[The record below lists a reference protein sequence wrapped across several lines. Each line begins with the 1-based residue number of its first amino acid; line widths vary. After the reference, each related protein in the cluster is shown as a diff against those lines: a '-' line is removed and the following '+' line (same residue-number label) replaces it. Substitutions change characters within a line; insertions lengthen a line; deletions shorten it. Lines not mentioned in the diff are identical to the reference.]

1 MAVRCNHERGVTQA
15 TTKEM
20 KKGNILTAAEKTKN
34 AVWRQSTRSSAR
46 GKGLEPQSSYT
57 RNKTWLPWKVR
68 CSSADRQPS
77 KKWINDLTR

>member
-46 GKGLEPQSSYT
+46 GQGPRASILVHPEQDLAALEGS
-57 RNKTWLPWKVR
+57 LFLG
-68 CSSADRQPS
+68 RQAAFQ
-77 KKWINDLTR
+77 KMDQ